1 VNCIPNSMIAV
12 LASHEIFAR
21 FKVFML
27 SQMSYPW
34 TISVH
39 TCHTVSLQQQSRT
52 VDINAS
58 HYHMVPHILWRFL
71 DTIHKIFISLVNN
84 NNLLCF
90 CSGILLPVAIT
101 VRITWWF
108 ISLVDGFFS
117 PIYAHFGVHIFG
129 WCEHSFTLSHN
140 LLASIFLF
148 S

>member
-1 VNCIPNSMIAV
+1 MAGRNLFVFHSANYVTIWNIYV

-39 TCHTVSLQQQSRT
+39 TCHTVSLQLQSRT

-58 HYHMVPHILWRFL
+58 HYHMVPHILW
-71 DTIHKIFISLVNN
+71 SA
-84 NNLLCF
+84 
-90 CSGILLPVAIT
+90 ILLPVAIT
-101 VRITWWF
+101 VRILWWF

-117 PIYAHFGVHIFG
+117 PIYAHFGVNIFG
-129 WCEHSFTLSHN
+129 WCQHSFTLLHS